1 MINTQF
7 NPSSSLFNFQ
17 IPNEKKLQLCRFI
30 CWRDNCIYLCRQL
43 LGKLAMNEM
52 SLPQWAPCWDCPQPG
67 RTADHDKRHKRF
79 AYICFFFTSLAGLT
93 PVIDTANMTNMK
105 TLTNLGGSFPP
116 AVSGR
121 ECEDESLQHL
131 VLLSVTLVPC
141 CSAAFG
147 GWNMFF
153 KRKQATSCWVS
164 GCHGYSSEFISPLLI
179 CVMVS
184 ITYQEEL
191 VIQGYHANKSPFS
204 ADRLRWKGGRGVQ
217 LEIMLVCEVKMS
229 ATLSSVNS
237 DSDCHTAGL
246 FLQTTVKT
254 LQQMDVTLW
263 SGKHFAFQNNEC
275 FVQRRIN
282 SILAAGW
289 LMMSQKRGKSLGRT
303 HLWDRHTFCINLY
316 KQMSFC
322 L

>member
-1 MINTQF
+1 MT
-7 NPSSSLFNFQ
+7 SAMKDLH
-17 IPNEKKLQLCRFI
+17 
-30 CWRDNCIYLCRQL
+30 IYV
-43 LGKLAMNEM
+43 
-52 SLPQWAPCWDCPQPG
+52 
-67 RTADHDKRHKRF
+67 
-79 AYICFFFTSLAGLT
+79 FFFTSLAGLT

-204 ADRLRWKGGRGVQ
+204 ADRLR
-217 LEIMLVCEVKMS
+217 
-229 ATLSSVNS
+229 
-237 DSDCHTAGL
+237 
-246 FLQTTVKT
+246 
-254 LQQMDVTLW
+254 
-263 SGKHFAFQNNEC
+263 
-275 FVQRRIN
+275 
-282 SILAAGW
+282 
-289 LMMSQKRGKSLGRT
+289 
-303 HLWDRHTFCINLY
+303 
-316 KQMSFC
+316 
-322 L
+322 